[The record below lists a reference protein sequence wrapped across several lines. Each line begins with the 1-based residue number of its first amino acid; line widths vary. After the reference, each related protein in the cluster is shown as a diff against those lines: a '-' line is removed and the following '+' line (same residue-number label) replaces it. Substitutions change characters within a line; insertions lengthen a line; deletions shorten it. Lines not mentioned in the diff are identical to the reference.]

1 MFGEKVL
8 VSLEITFFTVLPWG
22 SALQGFLGL
31 TLWFGFC
38 LHLPK
43 GLAVVLNTGQNLCWN
58 VISKFLA
65 LKGMARALIFPS
77 QQLSYFLIVYV

>member
-1 MFGEKVL
+1 M
-8 VSLEITFFTVLPWG
+8 IITTFFTVLPWET
-22 SALQGFLGL
+22 ALQGFLGL

-38 LHLPK
+38 LHLAK
-43 GLAVVLNTGQNLCWN
+43 GLAVVLNTGQNLCCN

-65 LKGMARALIFPS
+65 PKLMARALTFPS